1 MNKVMLMGRLVKDP
15 EVKYSQS
22 NQDMAI
28 ARYTLA
34 VKRRFVRQGEPD
46 TDFINCIAF
55 GKTGQFAEKYL
66 RKGQMIAV
74 SGALRISSW
83 DDPNTNQKK
92 WFTDVIV
99 EEHYFAESKNSSQQ
113 SAPSMDYDPFMPPAE
128 PKTQQSQENKIG
140 YTSIPDPTLDDL
152 PF

>member
-99 EEHYFAESKNSSQQ
+99 EDHYFAESKNASQQ
-113 SAPSMDYDPFMPPAE
+113 SAPSMDYDPFMPSAE
-128 PKTQQSQENKIG
+128 PKTQQSEENKIG